1 MQVVERVFQLLD
13 ELGRDESG
21 VGVTR
26 LAERLALPPSTV
38 HRLLSVLAE
47 RQLVVQDPDVRSYRL
62 GPAVLRLGDSYQRQN
77 RLITVGRAY
86 LASLEA
92 NAGESAFL
100 TELIND
106 DAICVATAESYRP
119 LRFFMRVGQRMPYH
133 AAASARAILAF
144 QPLLNAE
151 RLLRKE
157 KLDRF
162 TEATPTTIEQALEEL
177 ARVRQSGYAVC
188 DQEIEVG
195 VAAISVPVRHGSG
208 RVSASLSIIAPHER
222 LAGER
227 KTAMIQMLLDAAN
240 GISTTLG
247 YRPPQVA
254 SSQSLR
260 KPPKSRGLAQRS
272 AQVDSQPL

>member
-1 MQVVERVFQLLD
+1 
-13 ELGRDESG
+13 
-21 VGVTR
+21 
-26 LAERLALPPSTV
+26 
-38 HRLLSVLAE
+38 LAE
-47 RQLVVQDPDVRSYRL
+47 RQLVVQDPDLRHYRL

-77 RLITVGRAY
+77 RLIAVGRGY

-119 LRFFMRVGQRMPYH
+119 LRFFMRIGQRMPYH

-144 QPLLNAE
+144 QPLLDAE

-177 ARVRQSGYAVC
+177 GRVRQCGYAVC

-195 VAAISVPVRHGSG
+195 VAAISVPVRQGSG
-208 RVSASLSIIAPHER
+208 HVRASLSIIAPHER
-222 LAGER
+222 LTGER
-227 KTAMIQMLLDAAN
+227 KNALIQMLLDAAI

-247 YRPPQVA
+247 YQPPQVA
-254 SSQSLR
+254 STQSLR
-260 KPPKSRGLAQRS
+260 KPQKPRGLARS
-272 AQVDSQPL
+272 SVEVDSQPL